1 MMNIHQSLQ
10 RILEAKD
17 QLASMFYE
25 HFLTQYPEHRPL
37 FVRVDLARQ
46 QVLLTTTLMIV
57 ERFHSSPSP
66 AVEQYLQYLGTKHHQ
81 LEIPRSAYDQWTAA
95 MLTTMQRFHGDDW
108 SEDLAQQWRAAIE
121 NARDRMFQGYEE
133 RMTV

>member
-10 RILEAKD
+10 RILEGKD
-17 QLASMFYE
+17 QLAAMFYD
-25 HFLTQYPEHRPL
+25 HFLTEYPEHRPL
-37 FVRVDLARQ
+37 FARVNMARQ

-57 ERFHSSPSP
+57 ERFSSSPSP
-66 AVEQYLQYLGTKHHQ
+66 AVEQYLQYLGTKHHE
-81 LEIPRSAYDQWTAA
+81 LDVPRSAYDQWTEA

-108 SEDLAQQWRAAIE
+108 SEDLGKQWRSAIE

>member
-1 MMNIHQSLQ
+1 MNIHQSLQ

-17 QLASMFYE
+17 QLAAMFYE
-25 HFLTQYPEHRPL
+25 HFLTQYPEHQPL
-37 FVRVDLARQ
+37 FARVDFSRQ
-46 QVLLTTTLMIV
+46 RVLLTTTLMIV

-81 LEIPRSAYDQWTAA
+81 LEIPRSAYDQWTEA

-108 SEDLAQQWRAAIE
+108 SEDLAQQWREAIE
-121 NARDRMFQGYEE
+121 NARDRMFQGYEQ